1 MRPGFAILSAGAF
14 VDAIYHAA
22 PDSRF
27 GALLGPEGM
36 TAHLIIF
43 VGMLAVVTSLV
54 LQGART
60 PRRKSPTQ

>member
-1 MRPGFAILSAGAF
+1 MRPGLAILSAGAF
-14 VDAIYHAA
+14 VDAVYHAA
-22 PDSRF
+22 PDSPF

-43 VGMLAVVTSLV
+43 LGMLVVVSSLL

-60 PRRKSPTQ
+60 PRRKTPTQ